1 MPYLTKSLFQIG
13 YECPTKLYYRV
24 NSEKYANTKMEDPF
38 LEALANGGFQV
49 GALARAYYPEGIL
62 VNEETNED
70 AITKTKT
77 LLEQENCILFEAA
90 IQSGPFLIRIDILIK
105 KGSHLELIEVKAK
118 SFHPGS
124 DSFITNKGK
133 IGSNWS
139 SYLIDVAF
147 QKMVLK
153 QAFPDLRLDCFLML
167 ADKSKSA
174 TVDGLNQKF
183 RIINENSRHKIKS
196 SGFLTVDELGE
207 KILTKISVNREIAIL
222 EEEKFEFG
230 EEIYSLSSFADR
242 MASDLNNN
250 HKRYIGIGK
259 HCNKCEFQTDNL
271 QFLSGFNECWKEQTG
286 ITDQQLQQPLLF
298 ELWRG
303 NLGSKDIISP
313 LINRRDYFLND
324 YQESDYAPQIVKP
337 SYGFSPTERRTLQI
351 QTTFSV
357 DKSPCYNNDYLIE
370 AFNTFTYPLHFIDFE
385 TTALA
390 IPMYAGRKPY
400 EQIAFQFSHHKVD
413 ADGKVYH
420 QNQWL
425 NDQVGVFPNFEFIR
439 ALKKALETDQGT
451 IFRYH
456 NHENTILNVIF
467 SQLIDSNEVDKN
479 ELCDFIRSITH
490 SKAENHVGER
500 DMVDL
505 YQLVIGGFYHPSMK
519 SSNSIKSVLPA
530 VIESSDFLKNKY
542 STACYGTEDIRSLNL
557 KNHTWLLKDN
567 EGKWINPYKTLP
579 AVFEEV
585 NSEQLDALCEENG
598 EELRDGGAAMMA
610 YAKMQFSEMQ
620 PDERIFYHN
629 ALLRYCELDTLA
641 MVMIYEGWKDYLI
654 HN

>member
-1 MPYLTKSLFQIG
+1 MPI
-13 YECPTKLYYRV
+13 
-24 NSEKYANTKMEDPF
+24 
-38 LEALANGGFQV
+38 
-49 GALARAYYPEGIL
+49 
-62 VNEETNED
+62 
-70 AITKTKT
+70 
-77 LLEQENCILFEAA
+77 
-90 IQSGPFLIRIDILIK
+90 
-105 KGSHLELIEVKAK
+105 
-118 SFHPGS
+118 
-124 DSFITNKGK
+124 
-133 IGSNWS
+133 
-139 SYLIDVAF
+139 
-147 QKMVLK
+147 
-153 QAFPDLRLDCFLML
+153 
-167 ADKSKSA
+167 
-174 TVDGLNQKF
+174 NQ
-183 RIINENSRHKIKS
+183 
-196 SGFLTVDELGE
+196 
-207 KILTKISVNREIAIL
+207 EIAIL
-222 EEEKFEFG
+222 QEEQFEFG
-230 EEIYSLSSFADR
+230 EEVYTLSSFADR
-242 MASDLNNN
+242 MAADLKNN

-259 HCNKCEFQTDNL
+259 HCNKCEFKTDNA
-271 QFLSGFNECWKEQTG
+271 QFLSGFNECWREQTG

-298 ELWRG
+298 ELWKG
-303 NLGSKDIISP
+303 YLGSKDIVSP

-324 YQESDYAPQIVKP
+324 YQESDYASQIIKP

-351 QTTFSV
+351 QTTFSANNA
-357 DKSPCYNNDYLIE
+357 PCYNKDYLIE
-370 AFNTFTYPLHFIDFE
+370 AFNSFNYPLHFIDFE

-413 ADGKVYH
+413 ANGNVYH

-456 NHENTILNVIF
+456 NHENSILNVIF
-467 SQLIDSNEVDKN
+467 SQLLESNEIDKN

-519 SSNSIKSVLPA
+519 GSNSIKSVLPA
-530 VIESSDFLKNKY
+530 VIESSDFLTNKY
-542 STACYGTEDIRSLNL
+542 STACYGTEATPSLNL

-654 HN
+654 NN

>member
-13 YECPTKLYYRV
+13 YECPTKLYYHV

-38 LEALANGGFQV
+38 LQALASGGFQV

-62 VNEETNED
+62 VNEETNE
-70 AITKTKT
+70 AALTKTYM
-77 LLEQENCILFEAA
+77 LLAQENCTLFEAA
-90 IQSGPFLIRIDILIK
+90 IQSGPFFIRVDILIK
-105 KGSHLELIEVKAK
+105 KGNRLEMIEVKAK
-118 SFHPGS
+118 SFDPES

-133 IGSNWS
+133 ISTNWR
-139 SYLIDVAF
+139 SYLNDVAF

-153 QAFPDLRLDCFLML
+153 QAFPDLLLNCFLML

-174 TVDGLNQKF
+174 SVDGLNQQF
-183 RIINENSRHKIKS
+183 RIIKENGRFKVTNPGLLDVSKLGNQILIKKS
-196 SGFLTVDELGE
+196 
-207 KILTKISVNREIAIL
+207 INQEIAIL
-222 EEEKFEFG
+222 QEEQFEFG
-230 EEIYSLSSFADR
+230 QETYTLSSFADCL
-242 MASDLNNN
+242 ASDLKNNY
-250 HKRYIGIGK
+250 KRKVGIGK
-259 HCNKCEFQTDNL
+259 HCNKCEFQTDNI
-271 QFLSGFNECWKEQTG
+271 QFVSGFNECWKEQTG
-286 ITDQQLQQPLLF
+286 ITDKQLQQPLLF

-303 NLGSKDIISP
+303 NLGSKDIISM

-324 YQESDYAPQIVKP
+324 YQESDYAPQIIKP

-351 QTTFSV
+351 KSTFSL
-357 DKSPCYNNDYLIE
+357 DWAPCYNKDYLIG
-370 AFNTFTYPLHFIDFE
+370 AFNTFKYPLHFIDFE

-400 EQIAFQFSHHKVD
+400 EQIAFQFSHHTVD
-413 ADGKVYH
+413 ADGKVCH

-456 NHENTILNVIF
+456 NHENTILNVIY
-467 SQLIDSNEVDKN
+467 SQLLESNENDKN

-490 SKAENHVGER
+490 KTEDQHAGLR

-505 YQLVIGGFYHPSMK
+505 YQLVIGGFYHPIMK
-519 SSNSIKSVLPA
+519 GSNSIKSVLPA
-530 VIESSDFLKNKY
+530 IIESSDFLKDKY
-542 STACYGTEDIRSLNL
+542 SKPCYGTDAIPSLNF
-557 KNHTWLLKDN
+557 KQHTWLFKDPSN
-567 EGKWINPYKTLP
+567 NWISPYKTLP
-579 AVFEEV
+579 PIFEELI
-585 NSEQLDALCEENG
+585 SEQLDELCEENG
-598 EELRDGGAAMMA
+598 EELKDGGAAMMA

-620 PDERIFYHN
+620 PDERNFYHN

-654 HN
+654 NN

>member
-1 MPYLTKSLFQIG
+1 
-13 YECPTKLYYRV
+13 
-24 NSEKYANTKMEDPF
+24 
-38 LEALANGGFQV
+38 
-49 GALARAYYPEGIL
+49 
-62 VNEETNED
+62 
-70 AITKTKT
+70 
-77 LLEQENCILFEAA
+77 
-90 IQSGPFLIRIDILIK
+90 
-105 KGSHLELIEVKAK
+105 
-118 SFHPGS
+118 
-124 DSFITNKGK
+124 
-133 IGSNWS
+133 
-139 SYLIDVAF
+139 
-147 QKMVLK
+147 
-153 QAFPDLRLDCFLML
+153 
-167 ADKSKSA
+167 
-174 TVDGLNQKF
+174 
-183 RIINENSRHKIKS
+183 
-196 SGFLTVDELGE
+196 
-207 KILTKISVNREIAIL
+207 VNREIGIL
-222 EEEKFEFG
+222 QEEQFEFG
-230 EEIYSLSSFADR
+230 EEIYTLSSFADR
-242 MASDLNNN
+242 MASDLKNN
-250 HKRYIGIGK
+250 HKRNIGIGK
-259 HCNKCEFQTDNL
+259 HCNKCEFHTDNV
-271 QFLSGFNECWKEQTG
+271 QFISGFNECWKEQTG
-286 ITDQQLQQPLLF
+286 ITDQQLLQPLLF

-324 YQESDYAPQIVKP
+324 YQESDYAPQIIKP
-337 SYGFSPTERRTLQI
+337 TDCFSPTERRTLQI
-351 QTTFSV
+351 KITFSG
-357 DKSPCYNNDYLIE
+357 DNAPCYNKEYLTD
-370 AFNTFTYPLHFIDFE
+370 AFNAFIYPLHFIDFE
-385 TTALA
+385 TTTLA

-400 EQIAFQFSHHKVD
+400 EQIAFQFSHHKVE

-439 ALKKALETDQGT
+439 ALKNALETDEGT

-456 NHENTILNVIF
+456 NHENTILNGIF
-467 SQLIDSNEVDKN
+467 SQLLESNEIDKN

-519 SSNSIKSVLPA
+519 GSNSIKSVLPA

-542 STACYGTEDIRSLNL
+542 STACYGTEATTSLNL

-620 PDERIFYHN
+620 SDERSFYHN

-641 MVMIYEGWKDYLI
+641 MVMIYEGWKD
-654 HN
+654 

>member
-1 MPYLTKSLFQIG
+1 MIYLTKSRFQISTD
-13 YECPTKLYYRV
+13 CPTKLYYHI
-24 NSEKYANTKMEDPF
+24 NSDRYANVKLDDPF
-38 LEALANGGFQV
+38 LEALAKGGFQV
-49 GALARAYYPEGIL
+49 GALARAYYPAGIL
-62 VNEETNED
+62 VNEETNPAALE
-70 AITKTKT
+70 KTKA
-77 LLEQENCILFEAA
+77 LLELENCTLFEAA
-90 IQSGPFLIRIDILIK
+90 IQTGPFLVRIDILKK
-105 KGSHLELIEVKAK
+105 KGNRFELIEVKAK
-118 SFHPGS
+118 SFHPDT
-124 DSFITNKGK
+124 DSFLTNKDK
-133 IGSNWS
+133 INSHWR
-139 SYLIDVAF
+139 SYLTDVAF
-147 QKMVLK
+147 QEMVLK
-153 QAFPDLRLDCFLML
+153 QAFPGVIIDCFLML
-167 ADKSKSA
+167 ADKSKVA

-183 RIINENSRHKIKS
+183 RIVKENGRYKIKS
-196 SGFLTVDELGE
+196 PEFLTVEELGE
-207 KILTKISVNREIAIL
+207 KILRKVSVNREIAIL
-222 EEEKFEFG
+222 QVEQFEFG
-230 EEIYSLSSFADR
+230 EEIYSLLSFADQ
-242 MASDLNNN
+242 MASDLQKN
-250 HKRYIGIGK
+250 HKRNIGVGK
-259 HCNKCEFQTDNL
+259 HCNKCEFQTDEK
-271 QFLSGFNECWKEQTG
+271 QFVSGFNECWKEQTG
-286 ITDQQLQQPLLF
+286 LTDQQLQQPLLF

-324 YQESDYAPQIVKP
+324 FRESDYAPQIIKP
-337 SYGFSPTERRTLQI
+337 SYGYSPTERRTLQI
-351 QTTFSV
+351 QTTFS
-357 DKSPCYNNDYLIE
+357 DSKAPCYNKDYLID
-370 AFNTFTYPLHFIDFE
+370 AFNAFTYPLHFIDFE

-439 ALKKALETDQGT
+439 ALRKALETDVGT

-467 SQLIDSNEVDKN
+467 SQLLESNEIDKN

-490 SKAENHVGER
+490 SKSENHVGER
-500 DMVDL
+500 VMVDL

-519 SSNSIKSVLPA
+519 GSNSIKSVLPA

-542 STACYGTEDIRSLNL
+542 STACYGTEAITSLNL
-557 KNHTWLLKDN
+557 KNHIWLLKDN

-579 AVFEEV
+579 AVFDEV
-585 NSEQLDALCEENG
+585 DSEQLDALCEENG

-620 PDERIFYHN
+620 SDERNFYHN

-641 MVMIYEGWKDYLI
+641 MVMIYEGWKDCLI